1 MDLGLK
7 GKWAVVCGAS
17 SGLGYACAHAL
28 AEEGVNVVIAARTK
42 EILEKSQASIRHE
55 TGVDVIAVVA
65 DVSRAEDR
73 ERLIVAAPVV
83 DILVNNAGGPKP
95 GDFREKTP
103 DDWRTALEANMI
115 APIEL
120 IRITIDG
127 MIARRF
133 GRVVNITS
141 STVKAPIDMLCL
153 SNGPRA
159 GLTGAVGGI
168 ARQVAEHNVT
178 INNILPGKF
187 ETDRLRSNNM
197 QRAQKNGTTLEHELA
212 LQVASIPA
220 RRLGTPEEFGQACA
234 FLCSQQASY
243 ITGQNLLLDG
253 GLYPGL
259 L

>member
-42 EILEKSQASIRHE
+42 ETLEKSQASIRHE

-73 ERLIVAAPVV
+73 ERLIAAAPVV

-127 MIARRF
+127 MIA
-133 GRVVNITS
+133 
-141 STVKAPIDMLCL
+141 D
-153 SNGPRA
+153 
-159 GLTGAVGGI
+159 
-168 ARQVAEHNVT
+168 
-178 INNILPGKF
+178 
-187 ETDRLRSNNM
+187 D
-197 QRAQKNGTTLEHELA
+197 
-212 LQVASIPA
+212 
-220 RRLGTPEEFGQACA
+220 LGVW
-234 FLCSQQASY
+234 
-243 ITGQNLLLDG
+243 
-253 GLYPGL
+253 
-259 L
+259 